1 MKKIVLL
8 QLKPYEAEILKSL
21 YANRE
26 TYRALLS
33 NKYLSIDEKHQVDLL
48 YKNTKDQL
56 SSEYK
61 KLLLE
66 NSIPYIGDT
75 QYKIS
80 ENNELYVEIY

>member
-1 MKKIVLL
+1 MRKIVLL
-8 QLKPYEAEILKSL
+8 QLKPFEAEILKSL
-21 YANRE
+21 YANSE

-33 NKYLSIDEKHQVDLL
+33 NKYLSMDEKLQVDLL

-61 KLLLE
+61 KLLEE
-66 NSIPYIGDT
+66 NNIPYIGDT

-80 ENNELYVEIY
+80 DNNELYVEIY